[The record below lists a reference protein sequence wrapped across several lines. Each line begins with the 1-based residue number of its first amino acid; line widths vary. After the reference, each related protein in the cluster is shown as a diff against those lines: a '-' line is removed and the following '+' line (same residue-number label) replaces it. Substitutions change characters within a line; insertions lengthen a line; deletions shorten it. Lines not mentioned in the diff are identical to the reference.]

1 VARYSPYV
9 LTGRSW
15 LLASDKLADLTKEV
29 IDFREARNWSQ
40 FHNAKDVAISL
51 SLEASELLELFQWK
65 TDADLAEH
73 LINAKQQIGEE
84 LSDILYWTLL
94 LAHDLQIDLPTAFM
108 EKLRSN
114 ALKYPIAKARD
125 SSAKYD
131 QLD

>member
-1 VARYSPYV
+1 
-9 LTGRSW
+9 
-15 LLASDKLADLTKEV
+15 LASDKLADLTKEV

-131 QLD
+131 QPD